1 MNIGYVRVSI
11 TDQNPE
17 RQIQRMVD
25 LGIENRY
32 IFIDKASGKNFDRP
46 QYQAMKVILCA
57 GDVLYVD
64 SLDRLSR
71 NYDGII
77 SEWKEITRNIGADI
91 VALDKQDVFD
101 SRKFREMGDLGKL
114 LEDQMLSMMAW
125 VAEQEHKK
133 ILERQAAGIAIAK
146 AQGKYKGRKKIVVDP
161 ERFDPVY
168 QEVVSGGRTNKWAM
182 EKLGLKRN
190 VYFNAV
196 EEFYKR
202 HPDVEDIRKHRGNKE
217 EQSAKLDR

>member
-1 MNIGYVRVSI
+1 MNIGYVRVST
-11 TDQNPE
+11 TDQNPD
-17 RQIQRMVD
+17 RQIQRMID
-25 LGIENRY
+25 LDIENRY
-32 IFIDKASGKNFDRP
+32 IFVDKASGKNFDRP
-46 QYQAMKVILCA
+46 QYQAMKVILRA

-64 SLDRLSR
+64 SLDRLGR

-77 SEWKEITRNIGADI
+77 SEWKEITREIGADV

-125 VAEQEHKK
+125 VAEQERKK

-161 ERFDPVY
+161 EQFDPVY
-168 QEVVSGGRTNKWAM
+168 REVLSGGRTNKWAM

-196 EEFYKR
+196 KEFYRR
-202 HPDVEDIRKHRGNKE
+202 HPEVEDIRKHCGNKE
-217 EQSAKLDR
+217 EA